1 MEAILNHPKYPKG
14 ARYRVFQVAVLCL
27 SFMLA
32 SVSVAGCLL
41 GDLGQEFPNA
51 PAWFLQMFIT
61 FPTIGGML
69 ANLIG
74 GGMATTVGKKNLCL
88 LGIALCFVG
97 GFGAMLMPT
106 LALKIAIR
114 VLAGLGVG
122 LIQPLSASLIIDCFD
137 GPTAQQMM
145 GFQSACVGL
154 GASLFSY
161 TMAAIMVYDWHFAY
175 FAYLYCVAFFLLVL
189 VGVPAFINQVGS
201 EPKVEE
207 GPKVES
213 SSAGSV
219 ARKALPAAA
228 FVGCIAQ
235 FIYGLGYG
243 ALDNCLSLGAVE
255 VGIDTTTAAAI
266 ASWGGIAAL
275 IGGIIF
281 GTVVKFTGMKWMG
294 AISLAINVAGL
305 VIVGM
310 TSTTMMWYVGV
321 TVIKVGF
328 CWWMPYV
335 NFLVTDGCDET
346 NSAMATALGFV
357 GNSLGSFVFGYVFAF
372 IGGLVGGL
380 GQHQAF
386 LYGAVMVAIAF
397 VVVAV
402 YTAAHKDNKQTA
414 QAA

>member
-1 MEAILNHPKYPKG
+1 
-14 ARYRVFQVAVLCL
+14 
-27 SFMLA
+27 
-32 SVSVAGCLL
+32 
-41 GDLGQEFPNA
+41 
-51 PAWFLQMFIT
+51 MFIT

-74 GGMATTVGKKNLCL
+74 GGMATKVGKKNLCL
-88 LGIALCFVG
+88 IGIALCFVG

-106 LALKIAIR
+106 LPLKIAIR

-137 GPTAQQMM
+137 SRTAQQMM

-175 FAYLYCVAFFLLVL
+175 CAYLYCIAFFLLVL
-189 VGVPAFINQVGS
+189 FGIPAFVNDIGR
-201 EPKVEE
+201 EDDVEE
-207 GPKVES
+207 GPKVET

-219 ARKALPAAA
+219 ARKTLPAAA
-228 FVGCIAQ
+228 FVGCISQ
-235 FIYGLGYG
+235 FVYALGYG

-294 AISLAINVAGL
+294 AISLVINVVGL
-305 VIVGM
+305 IIVGM

-321 TVIKVGF
+321 TVIKIGF

-335 NFLVTDGCDET
+335 NFLVTDGCDES

-357 GNSLGSFVFGYVFAF
+357 GNSLGGFVFSYVLAIVGSFF
-372 IGGLVGGL
+372 GGIGS
-380 GQHQAF
+380 HQAF

-397 VVVAV
+397 IIVAG
-402 YTAAHKDNKQTA
+402 YTAVHKDNKQTA